1 MPLQPGESRRVD
13 TRRGVVI
20 WEMPRPVVLALV
32 DFLRAETPANDGF
45 QQDLDD
51 LERLANE
58 IRT

>member
-1 MPLQPGESRRVD
+1 MGVQAGESRRVD

-20 WEMPRPVVLALV
+20 WEMPRPVALQLV
-32 DFLRAETPANDGF
+32 DFLRDYVPQRDGF
-45 QQDLDD
+45 RDDLDD